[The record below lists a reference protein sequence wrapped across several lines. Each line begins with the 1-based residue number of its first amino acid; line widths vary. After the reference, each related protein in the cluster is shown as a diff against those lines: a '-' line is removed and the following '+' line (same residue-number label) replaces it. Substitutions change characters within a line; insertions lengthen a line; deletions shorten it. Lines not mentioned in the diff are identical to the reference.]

1 MSSCDSSSSSAD
13 ISSFR
18 FCVSGEVWS
27 LNHWVQ
33 LLTNS
38 TWWILAWIADS
49 FLRKLD
55 SLSYRKTG
63 IPEPLAILHPLTDPH
78 LNPSLPPSLFPSL
91 THQFSPTLPHSP
103 TPSLPPSPCSWL
115 PLSAAPSSFCPGCTV
130 ESPDPSV
137 SSVPLWCRRGGERN
151 QERRGG
157 QQKKT
162 VYSGTSDKGHSEKRT
177 Q

>member
-55 SLSYRKTG
+55 SLSYRITG
-63 IPEPLAILHPLTDPH
+63 VLEPLAILHPLLVPH
-78 LNPSLPPSLFPSL
+78 LNPSLPPSFPHSL

-103 TPSLPPSPCSWL
+103 TPSLPPSPCPWL
-115 PLSAAPSSFCPGCTV
+115 PLSAAPLSFCPGCTV

-137 SSVPLWCRRGGERN
+137 SSAPLWCRRGGERKSGKK
-151 QERRGG
+151 RRTA
-157 QQKKT
+157 KKQYT
-162 VYSGTSDKGHSEKRT
+162 VEPPIKDTEKRT